1 MDHRYRPGY
10 LSGRADYKELQAGSI
25 PGPAYVF
32 NVFNMLILPFLLHLV
47 SGPTPGTD
55 KLIPARGRT

>member
-10 LSGRADYKELQAGSI
+10 LSGRADFKELQAGSI

-32 NVFNMLILPFLLHLV
+32 NVFTCNMLIPSYYIWCRDQPLELT
-47 SGPTPGTD
+47 G
-55 KLIPARGRT
+55 